1 LPKSAK
7 YEENEIKLRRL
18 EEVFTGLQNNEEK
31 KFNMLKAE
39 INQIKSL
46 HEQNKASREKLFE
59 SNFNDLAVLEAK
71 IEGLI
76 TQNANV

>member
-1 LPKSAK
+1 MPKSAK

>member
-1 LPKSAK
+1 MPKSAK

-59 SNFNDLAVLEAK
+59 SNFNDLTVLEAK